1 MELVDVQREEC
12 LALLAE
18 GVVGR
23 MVYTEGAMPAAHPVT
38 YCLDGDEVVFRTGDG
53 SKLAAAARHHVV
65 GFEIDAYD
73 VLTRTGWSVLGI
85 GMAYEVT
92 DPDRLTVLADRMPPP
107 WAPDRT
113 GHTIAV
119 PLQRLTG
126 RRLSPARLGLDR
138 RPA

>member
-38 YCLDGDEVVFRTGDG
+38 YCLDGDEV
-53 SKLAAAARHHVV
+53 
-65 GFEIDAYD
+65 DAYD

>member
-65 GFEIDAYD
+65 GFEIDAY
-73 VLTRTGWSVLGI
+73 GLG
-85 GMAYEVT
+85 
-92 DPDRLTVLADRMPPP
+92 
-107 WAPDRT
+107 
-113 GHTIAV
+113 
-119 PLQRLTG
+119 
-126 RRLSPARLGLDR
+126 
-138 RPA
+138 